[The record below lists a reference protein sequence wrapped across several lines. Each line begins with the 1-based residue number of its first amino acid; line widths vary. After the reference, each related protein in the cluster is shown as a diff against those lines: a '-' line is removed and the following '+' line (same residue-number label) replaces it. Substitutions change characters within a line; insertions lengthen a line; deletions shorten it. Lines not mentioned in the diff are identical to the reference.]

1 MLKPVLSTKKTT
13 KISGL
18 ITLCIYGISLYI
30 SISVYTISPF
40 EIRKY
45 LAGILL
51 FESWGTLEV
60 CSQKKN
66 TMDFKVPGPL
76 TLTRL
81 RDKEHPCGKWNA
93 NSELM
98 QRTAEVEE

>member
-1 MLKPVLSTKKTT
+1 MLKPVLSTKRNPT
-13 KISGL
+13 KISRL
-18 ITLCIYGISLYI
+18 ITLCISSISLYN

-60 CSQKKN
+60 CSQKKKHHG
-66 TMDFKVPGPL
+66 FQGPWSPNFE
-76 TLTRL
+76 T
-81 RDKEHPCGKWNA
+81 
-93 NSELM
+93 
-98 QRTAEVEE
+98 